1 MLTENKLKVLNDWA
15 AGNSKNELIWA
26 SGYLAGLAQNTSGVA
41 TEIPASSAAA
51 RVTLKPTIVYGT
63 ETGNSKK
70 LAVQLQAL
78 LKKNKIQTKVTDAFQ
93 YPLEKI
99 AKEEFLIVIMSTQ
112 GEGEPPQ
119 SARKFY
125 DNLANLSDDLS
136 ALQYAVLGLGDSS
149 YPFFCRAGEVVDEQL
164 KRLNA
169 TQALPYQKADVN
181 YQPVA
186 AEWFDKLLRILQN
199 QASEVSISEHQVGKS
214 PVSDSGKKNYTGKI
228 KHKIVLNDRG
238 SNKETFHIE
247 IVGDEALDYQPG
259 DVVGFYPKNPL
270 EEINRISQQLELDI
284 NPSELENKNIRGLTR
299 KSLEQLSRL
308 LEIEITEERAD
319 LTDVLA
325 KYSKRKKVQLSE
337 LLTLL
342 HPVAPRLYSISSA
355 PEAHDG
361 ELHITVTM
369 NKFHVQEQAKKGL
382 CTSFL
387 EDLPIGENISFYI
400 QKNPHFKLPA
410 PDKDIILVGPG
421 TGIAPFRSF
430 LAYRDVT
437 GAEGRNWLFFGEQ
450 HFVSDF
456 YYQTEIQEWLAT
468 GVLTKLDTA
477 FSRDQKQKVYVQDR
491 IRQNA
496 KGFVEWL
503 HQGAYLYVCG
513 QKEPMSVDVENTIL
527 DVLVEANEWG
537 REEAVSY
544 LESLELEGRYLK
556 DVY

>member
-78 LKKNKIQTKVTDAFQ
+78 LKKNKIQPKVTDAFQ

-136 ALQYAVLGLGDSS
+136 AVQYAVLGLGDSS

-186 AEWFDKLLRILQN
+186 AEWFDKLLRMLQN
-199 QASEVSISEHQVGKS
+199 QASEVSISEHQEGKS

-247 IVGDEALDYQPG
+247 IVGDEELDYQPG

-503 HQGAYLYVCG
+503 NQGAYLYVCG